1 MAGSTCGLKVA
12 GREFR
17 KERLQAFLMF
27 WKGSGG
33 SGDKKMNWGRCFKE
47 KSKTISVN
55 TVDSKNYDFFQF
67 INILG

>member
-1 MAGSTCGLKVA
+1 
-12 GREFR
+12 
-17 KERLQAFLMF
+17 MF
-27 WKGSGG
+27 WKGAGR